1 MQQNFSSHLISPR
14 EVIRGNNAWEEGKYL
29 IPLLSKKP
37 LLLGKSELNYT
48 TRKKIESDL
57 RRLAIEPISLN
68 LKHGCCEVDL
78 KHLQSI
84 SVANKC
90 DAVIATGGGKVLDA
104 GKLLAHRLNIPCI
117 TIPLSAATCAGWTAL
132 SNIYSPDGAFI
143 KDIALR
149 SCPDLLIF
157 DHDFIR
163 KAPARTLASGIAD
176 ALAKWYES
184 SLSSGSSDD
193 GFVRHA
199 IQMARVLR
207 DQLLI
212 DGYRAYLDSDSI
224 EWTRTIEGCA
234 LNAGLVG
241 GIGGAKCR
249 TAAAHSIHNGL
260 TQLNSSSRPLHGEL
274 VGFGILVQLTL
285 EERELNNQLAKQAR
299 IQLREVLSKLGIPLT
314 LEELGLDKISN
325 NDFNHSC
332 IFTCNEISMTESLP
346 FKINQKSLYSAIIAT
361 SKEGEVLTRKNQSTL
376 IGQLN

>member
-14 EVIRGNNAWEEGKYL
+14 EVIRGKEAWVRGKHI
-29 IPLLSKKP
+29 IPLLCKRP
-37 LLLGKSELNYT
+37 LLLGKSELNYQ

-57 RRLAIEPISLN
+57 ETLAIKPISLN
-68 LKHGCCEVDL
+68 LNHGCCEVDL
-78 KHLQSI
+78 EESQSI
-84 SVANKC
+84 FLGHKC

-104 GKLLAHRLNIPCI
+104 GKLLAYRLNVPCI

-143 KDIALR
+143 KDMALR

-157 DHDFIR
+157 DHNFIK
-163 KAPARTLASGIAD
+163 KAPSRTLASGIAD

-212 DGYRAYLDSDSI
+212 DGYQAYLDSDSV

-234 LNAGLVG
+234 LNAGLIG

-260 TQLNSSSRPLHGEL
+260 TQLNSRSRPLHGEL
-274 VGFGILVQLTL
+274 VGFCILVQLTL
-285 EERELNNQLAKQAR
+285 EERQLKNQLAKQAR
-299 IQLREVLSKLGIPLT
+299 IQLRAVLKKLGLPLT
-314 LEELGLDKISN
+314 LEELGLNQMSN
-325 NDFNHSC
+325 SDFNHSC
-332 IFTCNEISMTESLP
+332 IFTCNEISNTASLP
-346 FKINQKSLYSAIIAT
+346 FKINKKSLYSAIMDT
-361 SKEGEVLTRKNQSTL
+361 SKEGEVIKQKNQSTL
-376 IGQLN
+376 IRQLN